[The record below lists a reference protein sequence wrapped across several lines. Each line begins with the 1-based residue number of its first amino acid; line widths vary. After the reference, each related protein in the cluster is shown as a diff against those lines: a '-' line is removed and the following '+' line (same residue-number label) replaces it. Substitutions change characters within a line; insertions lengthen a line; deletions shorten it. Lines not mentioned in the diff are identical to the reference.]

1 MAKWVLVSTE
11 IKEPFGE
18 EDLVFENGVGLVLG
32 YRDSR
37 DIRDDAPISE
47 VMARQE
53 AIILRLAP
61 GDAEWHQVYSGRGT
75 MFRASSVG
83 GGVVY
88 ALREDFPRDG
98 SRLQFIEKSTDM
110 GATWRPL
117 PPLPRGVIGFRFAVG
132 GRGWIWTAR
141 TVLST
146 ADDGHSWH
154 EILRLAEERLFKKE
168 AEPVFEPDGAVWVPD
183 GTRVLRVAGEKKDE
197 FRLPNLE
204 KADWLTLAPDGSVWL
219 VGRFGE
225 AGPARVYRLEV
236 GREPELLSEI
246 GIPHYLPLRLHV
258 GREVALL
265 AGADVGPGDRP
276 PVHFMLVSRDGGRT
290 WTKEM
295 PAVKA
300 TLQPIYFET
309 GEVVWAYAN
318 FGRIQK
324 RMPK

>member
-1 MAKWVLVSTE
+1 
-11 IKEPFGE
+11 
-18 EDLVFENGVGLVLG
+18 
-32 YRDSR
+32 
-37 DIRDDAPISE
+37 
-47 VMARQE
+47 
-53 AIILRLAP
+53 
-61 GDAEWHQVYSGRGT
+61 
-75 MFRASSVG
+75 
-83 GGVVY
+83 
-88 ALREDFPRDG
+88 
-98 SRLQFIEKSTDM
+98 
-110 GATWRPL
+110 
-117 PPLPRGVIGFRFAVG
+117 
-132 GRGWIWTAR
+132 
-141 TVLST
+141 
-146 ADDGHSWH
+146 
-154 EILRLAEERLFKKE
+154 
-168 AEPVFEPDGAVWVPD
+168 
-183 GTRVLRVAGEKKDE
+183 
-197 FRLPNLE
+197 
-204 KADWLTLAPDGSVWL
+204 VWL

-309 GEVVWAYAN
+309 DEVVWAYAN